1 MIEKKDFKKIYPFK
15 GWILESFPYIEED
28 FDAIT
33 NYQLFSK
40 VVEYLNK
47 IRSNQELLEQS
58 DNELVDA
65 FNALYDWVN
74 SVIISIPDFEKAIEL
89 INQRLDE
96 LAREILNN
104 RQAITELDS
113 KVDNEVELI
122 YQAIQDNFQ
131 TLRNYVDYQ
140 DNILNEKI
148 DNIQIGAISVYDPTT
163 GLLSPLQTVINN
175 IAQLSNKDGLTASE
189 FDTLEL
195 TATAFDAY
203 QITAFEFDSNGRNIL
218 V

>member
-1 MIEKKDFKKIYPFK
+1 MIEKKDFKKICPFK

-47 IRSNQELLEQS
+47 IRNNQELLEQS
-58 DNELVDA
+58 DNELIDA
-65 FNALYDWVN
+65 FNNLYEWVN
-74 SVIISIPDFEKAIEL
+74 SVIISIPDFEKALEEV
-89 INQRLDE
+89 NTRLDE
-96 LAREILNN
+96 LAQEILDN
-104 RQAITELDS
+104 RTAIGDVDS
-113 KVDNEVELI
+113 RITVEVKKLEDLI
-122 YQAIQDNFQ
+122 QENF
-131 TLRNYVDYQ
+131 TALKEYSDYQ
-140 DNILNEKI
+140 DNLLNQKI
-148 DNIQIGAISVYDPTT
+148 DNIQIGAINVYDPTT

-175 IAQLSNKDGLTASE
+175 LAQASNKNGLTASE

-195 TATAFDAY
+195 TAQAFDAY
-203 QITAFEFDSNGRNIL
+203 EITAYEFDSDGKNIL